1 MEIKANEGKK
11 INIEVDGVEY
21 MRIPI
26 KTKLITKDDNLG
38 DVLDEYTKDV
48 RRPGDMIYVSEKIVA
63 ISQGRAFPID
73 EMNPSWLAKFLVK
86 FVYKSP
92 HGIGISSPYTM
103 QLALQDVGLPRILL
117 GCAAAAVTK
126 PFGIRGAFYKVC
138 GYRARAI
145 DGPADG
151 VIPPY
156 NRYAKMAPD
165 KPHQVAR
172 EMKERL
178 GNDVIII
185 DANDLGA
192 NILGKSNKNLNDKF
206 LCALF
211 KDNPLCQNSQQT
223 PVAVVRKVEK

>member
-1 MEIKANEGKK
+1 
-11 INIEVDGVEY
+11 
-21 MRIPI
+21 
-26 KTKLITKDDNLG
+26 
-38 DVLDEYTKDV
+38 
-48 RRPGDMIYVSEKIVA
+48 
-63 ISQGRAFPID
+63 
-73 EMNPSWLAKFLVK
+73 
-86 FVYKSP
+86 
-92 HGIGISSPYTM
+92 M

-192 NILGKSNKNLNDKF
+192 NILGKSDKSLNDKF

>member
-1 MEIKANEGKK
+1 MEIKANEGKN
-11 INIEVDGVEY
+11 INITVDGVEY
-21 MRIPI
+21 MRIPC
-26 KTKLITKDDNLG
+26 KTKLIMKEDDLG
-38 DVLDEYTKDV
+38 EVLDEYTKEI
-48 RRPGDMIYVSEKIVA
+48 RQPGDMIFVSEKIVA
-63 ISQGRAFPID
+63 ITQGRAFPIS

-103 QLALQDVGLPRILL
+103 QLALEDVGLPRIFL
-117 GCAAAAVTK
+117 GCLAAAVTK
-126 PFGIRGAFYKVC
+126 PFGMRGAFYKVC

-156 NRYAKMAPD
+156 NGYAKMAPD
-165 KPHQVAR
+165 KPHKVAQ
-172 EMKERL
+172 EMKEKL
-178 GNDVIII
+178 GNEVVII

-192 NILGKSNKNLNDKF
+192 NILGKSSKSLDDKF

-211 KDNPLCQNSQQT
+211 RDNPLCQNSQQT
-223 PVAVVRKVEK
+223 PIAVVRKA